1 MNATVPGVINIKV
14 KLPNESIKSIEKR
27 FFSTRKSLDK
37 VLVYFDHTHSALVS
51 GGRGQYCVVYVGALL
66 WNVSKSEFTDRDR

>member
-1 MNATVPGVINIKV
+1 MVASPHDEENLMSYDINIQK
-14 KLPNESIKSIEKR
+14 
-27 FFSTRKSLDK
+27 
-37 VLVYFDHTHSALVS
+37 HSALVS

>member
-1 MNATVPGVINIKV
+1 MEMYYTV
-14 KLPNESIKSIEKR
+14 
-27 FFSTRKSLDK
+27 
-37 VLVYFDHTHSALVS
+37 HSALVS